1 MKLRQTH
8 LSLCNAPVHNLNLT
22 IYSLYWAGTHDC
34 HVRLV
39 EYNYTGTLILK
50 LKKEDVGFFF
60 TKKQK
65 RNKKKKKRKKT
76 EKKKTELK

>member
-1 MKLRQTH
+1 MTWIRQTH
-8 LSLCNAPVHNLNLT
+8 LLLYNAPVHNLYLT

-50 LKKEDVGFFF
+50 TLDFFLQKAKKN
-60 TKKQK
+60 Q
-65 RNKKKKKRKKT
+65 KKKK
-76 EKKKTELK
+76 EN